1 MSESHWPAKRRVTL
15 IGALVNLALSLGKLA
30 GGLIGQSQALV
41 ADGVHSLSDLLS
53 DALVLLASRWGSLDA
68 DHNHP
73 YGHQRIETLA
83 TLGVGLLLLALGAGF
98 LIDSISRL
106 LNPERLLAPG
116 WLAFGI
122 AVASV
127 LVKEALYQYTARVAR
142 QTESAL
148 LRANAWH
155 HRSDALSSMVV
166 IVGIAGALAGLLWL
180 DSVAAAIVGIM
191 LGWVG
196 WRLIGE
202 AATELVD
209 TGLSGRELRA
219 LSHTIAAVPGVC
231 HHDRL
236 RSRRM
241 GGRIFVDV
249 RIHLAPEVR
258 VTEAEAISARVS
270 RRMVEQLPG
279 QADVVISIAAARDS
293 SVTGDS
299 GR

>member
-1 MSESHWPAKRRVTL
+1 MSASHWPAKRRVTL
-15 IGALVNLALSLGKLA
+15 IGAVVNLLLSAGKIV
-30 GGLIGQSQALV
+30 GGLLGQSQALI

-53 DALVLLASRWGSLDA
+53 DALVLFASRWGSLEA

-73 YGHQRIETLA
+73 YGHERIETMA

-98 LIDSISRL
+98 LVDSVSRL
-106 LNPERLLAPG
+106 LNPERLLEPG

-122 AVASV
+122 AAISV
-127 LVKEALYQYTARVAR
+127 LGKEALYHYTVRVAR
-142 QTESAL
+142 QTASSL

-155 HRSDALSSMVV
+155 HRSDALSSIVV
-166 IVGIAGALAGLLWL
+166 VVGISGALAGMLWL
-180 DSVAAAIVGIM
+180 DAVAAAIVGIM

-209 TGLSGRELRA
+209 TGLSGRELSA
-219 LSHTIAAVPGVC
+219 LAATIDAVDGV
-231 HHDRL
+231 HGHDKL

-249 RIHLAPEVR
+249 RIEVD
-258 VTEAEAISARVS
+258 AELTVLQGQQIAQHV
-270 RRMVEQLPG
+270 RRQVIDQLPG
-279 QADVVISIAAARDS
+279 NADVVVCLKAAS
-293 SVTGDS
+293 L
-299 GR
+299 

>member
-15 IGALVNLALSLGKLA
+15 VGAIVNLLLSAGKIF
-30 GGLIGQSQALV
+30 GGIVGQSQALV

-53 DALVLLASRWGSLDA
+53 DALVLFAARWGSLEA

-73 YGHQRIETLA
+73 YGHARIETMA
-83 TLGVGLLLLALGAGF
+83 TLGVGLLVLVIGAGF
-98 LIDSISRL
+98 MIDSVGRL
-106 LNPERLLAPG
+106 LNPERLLEPG

-122 AVASV
+122 AVVSV
-127 LVKEALYQYTARVAR
+127 LGKEALYQYTAAVAR
-142 QTESAL
+142 RTESAL

-155 HRSDALSSMVV
+155 HRSDALSSVVV
-166 IVGIAGALAGLLWL
+166 IFGIGGALAGLLWL
-180 DSVAAAIVGIM
+180 DAVAAAIVGIM

-209 TGLSGRELRA
+209 TGLSERELEA
-219 LSHTIAAVPGVC
+219 LAETIDAVEGVLG
-231 HHDRL
+231 HGRL

-249 RIHLAPEVR
+249 RVLVNGQLTVLEGHQIAEQVR
-258 VTEAEAISARVS
+258 RRVID
-270 RRMVEQLPG
+270 QLPG
-279 QADVVISIAAARDS
+279 NADVVVCLRAPSQ
-293 SVTGDS
+293 
-299 GR
+299 

>member
-15 IGALVNLALSLGKLA
+15 IGAVVNLLLSAGKII
-30 GGLIGQSQALV
+30 GGLLGQSQALI

-53 DALVLLASRWGSLDA
+53 DALVLFASRWGSLEA

-73 YGHQRIETLA
+73 YGHERIETMA

-98 LIDSISRL
+98 LVDSVSRL
-106 LNPERLLAPG
+106 LNPERLLEPG

-122 AVASV
+122 AAVSV
-127 LVKEALYQYTARVAR
+127 LGKEALYHYTVRVAR
-142 QTESAL
+142 QTASSL

-155 HRSDALSSMVV
+155 HRSDALSSVV
-166 IVGIAGALAGLLWL
+166 VVVGISGALAGMLWL
-180 DSVAAAIVGIM
+180 DAVAAAIVGIM

-209 TGLSGRELRA
+209 TGLSGRELNA
-219 LSHTIAAVPGVC
+219 LAATIDAVDGVC
-231 HHDRL
+231 GHGRL

-241 GGRIFVDV
+241 GGRVFVDV
-249 RIHLAPEVR
+249 RIKVDARLSVLDGHRIAEQVR
-258 VTEAEAISARVS
+258 QRV
-270 RRMVEQLPG
+270 VDQLPG
-279 QADVVISIAAARDS
+279 HADVVVCLRPADPM
-293 SVTGDS
+293 
-299 GR
+299 